1 MALATQTAAQPV
13 RYWGELSTQH
23 SRDEVLEAMRGLSK
37 AGKLAGFAESKQTQS
52 ELFRVAAFAMPFDHE
67 LVAHARDDAGK
78 TLLAFAPKLLLKMP
92 IAMIIVSV
100 LSVWP
105 GVWLTDSMIR
115 TYFPSYDYN
124 TNLWYI
130 PLTVLSLVWYGIGS
144 WRRSAR
150 EARES
155 AHEAMLKIEAVLPG
169 AKLTSAV
176 GITTSAG
183 SPEPSPT

>member
-1 MALATQTAAQPV
+1 
-13 RYWGELSTQH
+13 
-23 SRDEVLEAMRGLSK
+23 
-37 AGKLAGFAESKQTQS
+37 
-52 ELFRVAAFAMPFDHE
+52 
-67 LVAHARDDAGK
+67 
-78 TLLAFAPKLLLKMP
+78 MP

-155 AHEAMLKIEAVLPG
+155 AHEAMLKIKAVLPG

-176 GITTSAG
+176 GITTSAE